1 MKNIF
6 GVKKDSEGLDGQ
18 NYIIRRCSEDIIK
31 EKEEYL
37 KEFNTHKKNAYLPKW
52 LNIIKNVCLFS
63 FLFLFICILGAI
75 DEVSIQDAY
84 NNAPFLF
91 YICGITFIIFI
102 ILFIINKVKVKKV
115 LNSDEFIDFKSKS
128 DFFLTKVLNDL
139 SIPINSNEV
148 DIFSY
153 VYDLNK
159 KEKEKN
165 AYSLQ
170 MSKYFNMSMYIFK
183 ENDALCLATVNEV
196 LSIPLNHIKEVYKIN
211 KKINAYGWNKEEPYN
226 KGKYKEYK
234 ITANQYNVLFY
245 KYYYSIRINDG
256 TTDYEIIVPPY
267 DYEYF
272 DNIINLEVKESNE

>member
-6 GVKKDSEGLDGQ
+6 GVKKDSEVLDGQ
-18 NYIIRRCSEDIIK
+18 NYIIRRCSEEIIK
-31 EKEEYL
+31 EKEKYL
-37 KEFNTHKKNAYLPKW
+37 NEFNTHKKNAYLPKW
-52 LNIIKNVCLFS
+52 LNIIKNICLFS
-63 FLFLFICILGAI
+63 FLFIFICILGAI

-102 ILFIINKVKVKKV
+102 ILFIINKVKEKKV

>member
-1 MKNIF
+1 
-6 GVKKDSEGLDGQ
+6 
-18 NYIIRRCSEDIIK
+18 
-31 EKEEYL
+31 
-37 KEFNTHKKNAYLPKW
+37 
-52 LNIIKNVCLFS
+52 
-63 FLFLFICILGAI
+63 
-75 DEVSIQDAY
+75 
-84 NNAPFLF
+84 
-91 YICGITFIIFI
+91 
-102 ILFIINKVKVKKV
+102 
-115 LNSDEFIDFKSKS
+115 
-128 DFFLTKVLNDL
+128 
-139 SIPINSNEV
+139 
-148 DIFSY
+148 
-153 VYDLNK
+153 
-159 KEKEKN
+159 
-165 AYSLQ
+165 